1 MSLEVRIR
9 KKIKGGVLDVSFHS
23 PGGTFALLGEK
34 DGILSLTLRCI
45 AGIETPD
52 EGRIALDDTVLFD
65 SLAGINLPPAK
76 RRVGYLF
83 PGGALFPTLTIEQ
96 NIRLALLGGGIGLVQ
111 EEGAKQVRPA
121 VVDTKVQEFLRE
133 YHLDG
138 LGGNYPKDLSLIQQQ
153 QAAFARMMAG
163 NPRLIL
169 LDDPFGA
176 LDGYRKAEVLHE
188 MQGIVEGKGIQAVLA
203 STDLDEVYAMGDSI
217 AAIRGGKSEPMQG
230 KEEFFAHPGTVQAA
244 ILVGVRNIGEA
255 RLLDP
260 YHALVPAWGTL
271 FCFRN
276 DKGEPVKL
284 PADLKAIGIHAGDF
298 MTAQPPKEDG
308 QKVPT
313 YKFPVYRPVYGET
326 RTEREV
332 RFCPCRKG
340 EETMVMSMPKAGTS
354 PVDPASVQRV
364 YVRTDRILRLT

>member
-1 MSLEVRIR
+1 MLEVRIR
-9 KKIKGGVLDVSFHS
+9 KKIKGGVLDVSFTS
-23 PGGTFALLGEK
+23 AGGTFALLGEK
-34 DGILSLTLRCI
+34 DGILPLTLRCI

-52 EGRIALDDTVLFD
+52 EGRIALDDTVLYD
-65 SLAGINLPPAK
+65 SLAGINLPPAR

-83 PGGALFPTLTIEQ
+83 PGGALFPTMSIEQ
-96 NIRLALLGGGIGLVQ
+96 NIRLALMGGGIGLLR

-121 VVDTKVQEFLRE
+121 VIDTKVQEFLRT

-138 LGGNYPKDLSLIQQQ
+138 LGGNYPRDLSPIQQQ

-169 LDDPFGA
+169 LDDPFRM
-176 LDGYRKAEVLHE
+176 LDSYRKADVLHE
-188 MQGIVEGKGIQAVLA
+188 VQGIIQSKGIQALLA
-203 STDLDEVYAMGDSI
+203 STDLDEVYTMGDHI

-230 KEEFFAHPGTVQAA
+230 KEEFFAHPGTLQAA
-244 ILVGVRNIGEA
+244 ILTGVRNIGEA

-271 FCFRN
+271 FCFR
-276 DKGEPVKL
+276 DAQGEPERL
-284 PADLKAIGIHAGDF
+284 PANLKAIGIRACDF
-298 MTAQPPKEDG
+298 LTAQPPKEDG
-308 QKVPT
+308 QKVST
-313 YKFPVYRPVYGET
+313 YKFSVYRPAFGET

-332 RFCPCRKG
+332 QFCPCRKG
-340 EETMVMSMPKAGTS
+340 ESSMVMSVPKAA
-354 PVDPASVQRV
+354 PVQEDLASLQRV

>member
-1 MSLEVRIR
+1 MALEVRIR
-9 KKIKGGVLDVSFHS
+9 KKLKGRVLDVSFQS
-23 PGGTFALLGEK
+23 SGGVAALLGQR
-34 DGILSLTLRCI
+34 DGILSMTLRCI

-65 SLAGINLPPAK
+65 SLAGINLPPAR

-83 PGGALFPTLTIEQ
+83 PSGALFPTLSIEE
-96 NIRLALLGGGIGLVQ
+96 NIRMALLGGGIGLVR
-111 EEGAKQVRPA
+111 EEGERQVRPA
-121 VVDTKVQEFLRE
+121 VVDTKVSEFLRE

-138 LGGNYPKDLSLIQQQ
+138 LGGNYPRDLSRVQQH

-163 NPRLIL
+163 DPRLIL
-169 LDDPFGA
+169 LDDPFSL
-176 LDGYRKAEVLHE
+176 LDGYRKAEVMREIRSIIESKHIE
-188 MQGIVEGKGIQAVLA
+188 AVLA
-203 STDLDEVYAMGDSI
+203 STDLDEVYAMGDNI
-217 AAIRGGKSEPMQG
+217 AAIRDGRSEPVQG
-230 KEEFFAHPGTVQAA
+230 KEEFFAHPQTLQGA
-244 ILVGVRNIGEA
+244 ILIGVANIGEA
-255 RLLDP
+255 RLVDP

-276 DKGEPVKL
+276 DQGEPERL
-284 PADLKAIGIHAGDF
+284 PGNLKAIGIRSCDL
-298 MTAQPPKEDG
+298 TVAQPPKEDG

-313 YKFPVYRPVYGET
+313 YKFSVYRPVCGET

-340 EETMVMSMPKAGTS
+340 EGTMVMSVPKAGKEEIDVES
-354 PVDPASVQRV
+354 LQRV